1 MKDCRYEIN
10 CRAGPR
16 ETAWL
21 RRTVY
26 DGGMPIAPAI
36 QTIDMQATAITTD
49 YVSTFS
55 GNRFYPLRP
64 HIDRVAIEDIAH
76 GLAYQCRFNGQTKTF
91 YSIAQ
96 HSLIVASLVPP
107 PLRLAALLHDAA
119 EAYLGDMVKP
129 LKVLMPEFAA
139 LEDRV
144 TAIIAATYGIDFSDY
159 APIKRADLIAL
170 ATEKRDLMP
179 HSAERWA
186 YLDGIAPLPGIIVA
200 MDPGVAKQSFL
211 QRFHELSAA

>member
-1 MKDCRYEIN
+1 MQS
-10 CRAGPR
+10 P
-16 ETAWL
+16 
-21 RRTVY
+21 VY
-26 DGGMPIAPAI
+26 DGGMPFAATRL
-36 QTIDMQATAITTD
+36 TIDMQHTAITTD

-64 HIDRVAIEDIAH
+64 HIDQVAIEDIAH

-129 LKVLMPEFAA
+129 LKVLLPEFAA
-139 LEDRV
+139 LEDKV

-159 APIKRADLIAL
+159 APIKRADLVAL

-179 HSAERWA
+179 HSTERWA

-200 MDPGVAKQSFL
+200 MDPGEAKQCFL
-211 QRFHELSAA
+211 QRYHELKGTVGGV

>member
-1 MKDCRYEIN
+1 MQS
-10 CRAGPR
+10 P
-16 ETAWL
+16 
-21 RRTVY
+21 VY
-26 DGGMPIAPAI
+26 DGGLPFATARL
-36 QTIDMQATAITTD
+36 TIDMQHTAITTD

-64 HIDRVAIEDIAH
+64 HIDQVAIEDIAH

-129 LKVLMPEFAA
+129 LKVLLPEFAA
-139 LEDRV
+139 LEDKV

-159 APIKRADLIAL
+159 APIKRADLVAL

-179 HSAERWA
+179 HSTERWA

-200 MDPGVAKQSFL
+200 MDPGEAKQCFL
-211 QRFHELSAA
+211 QRFHALRGA

>member
-1 MKDCRYEIN
+1 MC
-10 CRAGPR
+10 AV
-16 ETAWL
+16 T
-21 RRTVY
+21 
-26 DGGMPIAPAI
+26 
-36 QTIDMQATAITTD
+36 TIDMPVAAITTD

-64 HIDRVAIEDIAH
+64 HIDKVAIEDIAH

-96 HSLIVASLVPP
+96 HSLIVADLVPP

-129 LKVLMPEFAA
+129 LKVLLPEFAA
-139 LEDRV
+139 LEDKV
-144 TAIIAATYGIDFSDY
+144 TAIIAGTYGIDFSDY

-200 MDPGVAKQSFL
+200 MDPGEAKQRFL
-211 QRFHELSAA
+211 QRYGELTAPPAL

>member
-1 MKDCRYEIN
+1 MQGQPWEP
-10 CRAGPR
+10 AL
-16 ETAWL
+16 L
-21 RRTVY
+21 RRAVY

-36 QTIDMQATAITTD
+36 RTIDMQAAAITTD

-200 MDPGVAKQSFL
+200 MDPGVAKQCFL